1 MRTAREG
8 GRALSGN
15 VSCGSCPGLV
25 PWGRLRGV
33 RAGVNRDALG
43 TSARGRVLEGC
54 EEGREPGRGGVELQH
69 GCMQASACPVGRSD
83 PLGLPGLCP
92 PPSAGHW
99 KWLWGVCGGG
109 VALGEEAVLSG
120 WLRLFPKRE
129 VSPAPRIPGEGRLG
143 VAGGPNEGI

>member
-1 MRTAREG
+1 MRTAKEG

-69 GCMQASACPVGRSD
+69 CCMQTSACPVGRSD

-99 KWLWGVCGGG
+99 KWLWGVCGGRCGPGRGGSSVWLAETVPKEGG
-109 VALGEEAVLSG
+109 VTST
-120 WLRLFPKRE
+120 
-129 VSPAPRIPGEGRLG
+129 
-143 VAGGPNEGI
+143 PNSW